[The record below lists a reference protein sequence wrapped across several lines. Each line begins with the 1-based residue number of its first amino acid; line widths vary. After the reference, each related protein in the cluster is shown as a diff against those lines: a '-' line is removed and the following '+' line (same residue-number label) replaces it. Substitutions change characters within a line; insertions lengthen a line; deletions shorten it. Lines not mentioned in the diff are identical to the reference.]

1 VLVSV
6 AGRPFLHCLSVLKHI
21 GLKRLLSASK
31 IARNSRAIHRDTPS
45 PHAYI
50 VPDMSAPE
58 TLAGTAESKPAK
70 PPSERLL
77 SLDIYRGLAVAGM
90 ILVDNPGSDD
100 LAYGP
105 IKHADWNGWTWA
117 DFIFPSF
124 LFLVGI
130 SMVYS
135 FAARLRRGESREQI
149 LWHAFKRGAIG
160 LFVNASPIIG
170 LDLHTW
176 RFEGVTQRIALCY
189 FAAAILVLWSN
200 RRGVFIAM
208 CACLFGYWALLRFA
222 PVPGFG
228 VPGRDIP
235 FMDPD
240 RNLAAWLDRK
250 LFMGHLFDK
259 TRDPEGLLGSIP
271 ATATTLIG
279 VLTGYWLRSDKS
291 PGAKAI
297 RMLWVGILSLV
308 AGEVWNLWFPINKN
322 LWTSSFVLF
331 SGGFALVFLA
341 LLYWMLEIRKWRGAW
356 TMPILVFG
364 MNAIAGF
371 VADSLVYGPGYS
383 FTVKG
388 PNGPVTWHD
397 AAQAKLVSLGASA
410 ANASLVYSLGA
421 VLFCWILLWFLW
433 RKQIFL
439 KT

>member
-1 VLVSV
+1 MSATEPV
-6 AGRPFLHCLSVLKHI
+6 ASAAPAVLK
-21 GLKRLLSASK
+21 SA
-31 IARNSRAIHRDTPS
+31 
-45 PHAYI
+45 
-50 VPDMSAPE
+50 
-58 TLAGTAESKPAK
+58 KPA
-70 PPSERLL
+70 SERLL
-77 SLDIYRGLAVAGM
+77 CLDIFRGLAVAGM

-105 IKHADWNGWTWA
+105 IKHADWNGWTSA

-130 SMVYS
+130 SMVFS
-135 FAARLRRGESREQI
+135 FAARLQRGESRKQI
-149 LWHAFKRGAIG
+149 LLHAFKRSLILIAIG

-189 FAAAILVLWSN
+189 FAAAILVLWSS
-200 RRGVFIAM
+200 RRGAFIAM
-208 CACLFGYWALLRFA
+208 CACLLGYWALLRFV
-222 PVPGFG
+222 PVPGLG

-240 RNLAAWLDRK
+240 RNLAAWLDRE
-250 LFMGHLFDK
+250 LFMGHLFDN
-259 TRDPEGLLGSIP
+259 TRDPEGVLSTIP
-271 ATATTLIG
+271 AIATTLIG

-297 RMLWVGILSLV
+297 RMLCVGILGLA

-341 LLYWMLEIRKWRGAW
+341 FLYWVLEIKKWRGAW

-371 VADSLVYGPGYS
+371 VADSFVYGPGYS

-388 PNGPVTWHD
+388 PNGQVMWHD
-397 AAQAKLVSLGASA
+397 AAQARIMSLGVSP
-410 ANASLVYSLGA
+410 ANASLIYSLA
-421 VLFCWILLWFLW
+421 AMLFCWILLWFLW
-433 RKQIFL
+433 RKRIFL
-439 KT
+439 KV